1 MKPVDVLI
9 HFRQH
14 LDAGSKHVIETT
26 LRNLPGVVAPWFA
39 PQKEYLVVVYYN
51 PSQVSSIVVLNS
63 IRRLGFKASLVAI

>member
-26 LRNLPGVVAPWFA
+26 LRSLPGVVAPWFA
-39 PQKEYLVVVYYN
+39 PQKEFLVVVYYN
-51 PSQVSSIVVLNS
+51 PSRISSIVVLNS
-63 IRRLGFKASLVAI
+63 VRRLGFKASLVAI

>member
-14 LDAGSKHVIETT
+14 LDAGSRHVVESS

-39 PQKEYLVVVYYN
+39 PQKENLVVVYYN
-51 PSQVSSIVVLNS
+51 PLVVDSKGVLTCV
-63 IRRLGFKASLVAI
+63 RRLGFEASLVAI